1 MTWEKLVAVFAAFL
15 RALEPYAPA
24 LTAFLAG
31 RKWQQ
36 ADDDRATL
44 DAIYEASKASA
55 DHRNDTF
62 DERVQ
67 RLERRGRVRG
77 VQR

>member
-1 MTWEKLVAVFAAFL
+1 MTWQNLVAIFAAFFK
-15 RALEPYAPA
+15 ALEPYAPA
-24 LTAFLAG
+24 LIAFLAG
-31 RKWQQ
+31 LKWQR
-36 ADDDRATL
+36 ANDDRATV
-44 DAIYEASKASA
+44 DAIERANAESA
-55 DHRNDTF
+55 NHRNDAF